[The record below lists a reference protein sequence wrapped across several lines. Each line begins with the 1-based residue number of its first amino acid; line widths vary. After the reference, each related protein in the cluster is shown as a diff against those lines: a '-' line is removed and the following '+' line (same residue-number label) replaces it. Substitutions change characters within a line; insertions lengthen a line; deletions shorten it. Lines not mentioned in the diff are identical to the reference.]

1 MKGQE
6 EIMGF
11 LLIVV
16 MVIVIGF
23 GMLFFFT
30 PKASERADLGI
41 ENLLYSWL
49 SVNIG
54 DKDIRAIISDCS
66 GNCELNEEI
75 GILDGAIED
84 SGLINNIRGYS
95 VNVTGTAE
103 FSYSKGNLTGNARTA
118 LVPINKNEVQLK
130 VFYP

>member
-30 PKASERADLGI
+30 PKTSERADVGL

-49 SVNIG
+49 SVTVG

-66 GNCELNEEI
+66 GACNLNEEI
-75 GILDGAIED
+75 IILDSAIED
-84 SGLINNIRGYS
+84 SGLMNTIKGYT
-95 VNVTGTAE
+95 VNVTGSAE

-118 LVPINKNEVQLK
+118 LVPINKNEIQLK
-130 VFYP
+130 VFYQ